1 MTLSHPYKMVKHNNV
16 VPNGHFHKDWMH
28 YVKTWFNQAGRKQRR
43 RAARKARASRLAPN
57 PLKPLR
63 PLVQAQTIRYCHKT
77 KKGRGFSL
85 QEIKAAGLTAQ
96 FARTVGVRV
105 DHRRRNKSSES
116 LQRNVKELEFYKSK
130 LSLYPLKAGKPKKGI
145 IHDTV
150 SS

>member
-1 MTLSHPYKMVKHNNV
+1 MVKHNNV

-43 RAARKARASRLAPN
+43 RAARKEKASRLAPN

-63 PLVQAQTIRYCHKT
+63 PTVQGQTIRYCHKT

-96 FARTVGVRV
+96 FARTIGVRV

-116 LQRNVKELEFYKSK
+116 LQRNIKELEFYKSK
-130 LSLYPLKAGKPKKGI
+130 LSLYPLKPNKPKKGI
-145 IHDTV
+145 IHDKV